1 MTAERGYVLP
11 WAGFT
16 AEDAALPVRGPEP
29 ERAQG
34 RVEIKSGSRQRAT
47 TAGLPADQDGA
58 GRNTDYQTLH
68 PCWLQM
74 PSAGRSGRRR
84 QMIDLLR
91 FVSGLAADL
100 VRRHPESSSRR
111 TRYFDSRPSW
121 RTGRSRG
128 ASTGSFGEPQAV
140 ETESRC
146 SELLRDATQ
155 CQKRRNRD

>member
-16 AEDAALPVRGPEP
+16 AEDAALPVR
-29 ERAQG
+29 A
-34 RVEIKSGSRQRAT
+34 
-47 TAGLPADQDGA
+47 
-58 GRNTDYQTLH
+58 
-68 PCWLQM
+68 CWLQM